1 MTCFNIF
8 SVILALMAG
17 VAAGQGIYHPE
28 VYSAVESDYLKLV
41 SNQDFVILVIFV
53 PLLLTSTWLTAQR
66 QYRGILVWLGAVGFL
81 SYVYTGYALAGVS
94 ERLFLLHSATA
105 SLSYF
110 LLLIRLAGIDHEE
123 IRLRFTPVASYAF
136 TALFL
141 LVAAFLIVALWLP
154 VLAPSFPEIT
164 KLGTA
169 YLKTKTGFA
178 SQVLDIVF
186 LGPLCC
192 LAGIWLFGRK
202 AEGYVL
208 TTMLLIIVAARFG
221 TMLNDWHSL
230 HIYPNS
236 LFAGLTLVSLVLA
249 AHFLKKLRE
258 ERLTSYH
265 DRISKGC

>member
-41 SNQDFVILVIFV
+41 SNQDFTVLVIFV
-53 PLLLTSTWLTAQR
+53 PLLLTSTWLAAQR
-66 QYRGILVWLGAVGFL
+66 QYRGTLVWLGAVGFL

-94 ERLFLLHSATA
+94 ERLFLLHSAIA

-110 LLLIRLAGIDHEE
+110 LLLIRLAVIDHEE

-136 TALFL
+136 TASFL

-154 VLAPSFPEIT
+154 KLAPSFSNKTMLEMA
-164 KLGTA
+164 L
-169 YLKTKTGFA
+169 LKTKAVFA
-178 SQVLDIVF
+178 IRVLDIVF

-192 LAGIWLFGRK
+192 LTGIWLFGRK
-202 AEGYVL
+202 AAGYIL
-208 TTMLLIIVAARFG
+208 TTMLLIIAAAKFG

-236 LFAGLTLVSLVLA
+236 LFAGLTLVSLVSTVR
-249 AHFLKKLRE
+249 FLKKLRE

-265 DRISKGC
+265 DRISKSC